1 MSTLADKKF
10 NCNDDH
16 VGILIFILN
25 IQYLFE
31 FRIIRTQSMGPKC
44 APLYNDI
51 LSAEEDILS
60 PYYMGSSTE

>member
-16 VGILIFILN
+16 VGILNFFLN

-60 PYYMGSSTE
+60 PNYTGSSTD

>member
-1 MSTLADKKF
+1 MYTLADKEF

-16 VGILIFILN
+16 AGILNFFLN

-31 FRIIRTQSMGPKC
+31 FRIIRTQSMAPKC
-44 APLYNDI
+44 ASLYNDI

-60 PYYMGSSTE
+60 QNYIGSSTD